1 MAGILIDRHRNLNFP
16 DYSAGCKRIQ
26 TGYSDPFLVKR
37 MDQTSQSLP
46 VTPDQTAQSWYG
58 ELENPRPLL
67 VVISGPSGA
76 GKDAT
81 IQRMRAR
88 GFPCCFVVTAT
99 TRPRRPGETDG
110 VDYRFM
116 SEEAFQQMIARE
128 ELLEHAMVY
137 GQYKGIPKA
146 GVRSALGSGQDVV
159 IRVDVQGAAT
169 VRRLVPQAITI
180 FLTAESEEAL
190 LERLRRRHTE
200 DEAQLNRRIKT
211 ARAELHRAREFKYRV
226 VNRECALDDTV
237 EKVLSIM
244 QAERCRV
251 DWQPVEL

>member
-1 MAGILIDRHRNLNFP
+1 
-16 DYSAGCKRIQ
+16 
-26 TGYSDPFLVKR
+26 
-37 MDQTSQSLP
+37 MDQPSHSLRQP
-46 VTPDQTAQSWYG
+46 LDQIAQAWYG
-58 ELENPRPLL
+58 ELVNPRPLL
-67 VVISGPSGA
+67 VVISGPSGV

-99 TRPRRPGETDG
+99 TRPQRPGEVDG
-110 VDYRFM
+110 VDYHFV
-116 SEEAFQQMIARE
+116 SEDVFEHMIARQ
-128 ELLEHAMVY
+128 ELLEHALVY

-146 GVRSALGSGQDVV
+146 GVRSALTSGQDVV

-169 VRRLVPQAITI
+169 VSQLVPQAVTI

-200 DEAQLNRRIKT
+200 DAEQLNRRIET
-211 ARAELHRAREFKYRV
+211 ARAELLCAGEFKYRV

-237 EKVLSIM
+237 ERVLSIM
-244 QAERCRV
+244 DAERCRV
-251 DWQPVEL
+251 DWRPVQL

>member
-1 MAGILIDRHRNLNFP
+1 
-16 DYSAGCKRIQ
+16 
-26 TGYSDPFLVKR
+26 
-37 MDQTSQSLP
+37 MDESTQLLP
-46 VTPDQTAQSWYG
+46 ATPDQTTQTWYDD
-58 ELENPRPLL
+58 LDDPRPLL
-67 VVISGPSGA
+67 VVISGPSGV

-81 IQRMRAR
+81 IQRMRER

-99 TRPRRPGETDG
+99 TRPQRPGEIDG

-116 SEEAFQQMIARE
+116 SQQAFQQMIAHE

-146 GVRSALGSGQDVV
+146 GVRAALNSGQDVV

-169 VRRLVPQAITI
+169 VSRLVPQAITI

-200 DEAQLNRRIKT
+200 DEVQLNRRIQT
-211 ARAELHRAREFKYRV
+211 ARTELHRAREFKYRV

-237 EKVLSIM
+237 DRVLSIM
-244 QAERCRV
+244 EAERCRV
-251 DWQPVEL
+251 EWQPVEL